1 MSQGRSGVG
10 HGPLGSQVLGPG
22 RGHAGLVHGDHG
34 TVGVGDQAVE
44 RCGGDDRETRDNN
57 LENREIL
64 FLIQI
69 IQNIIK

>member
-10 HGPLGSQVLGPG
+10 NGPLGSQVLGPG
-22 RGHAGLVHGDHG
+22 GGHAGLVHGDHG
-34 TVGVGDQAVE
+34 AVGVGDQAVE
-44 RCGGDDRETRDNN
+44 RCGGDDRETTDNN

-69 IQNIIK
+69 TEH